1 MKNILVAMP
10 FGDNHKTY
18 IEKIGADCKFHYTT
32 IKTATAE
39 EVKAADIIFGNISPE
54 LVKQNDHLE
63 WMQLNSAGSD
73 QYCKP
78 GVIGPDTILTCATGA
93 YGLSVSEHMVAM
105 SMMLCRKMDLY
116 MKNQVKHEWK
126 EEGSVTS
133 IWNSTTL
140 VAGLGDIGSEYAK
153 RMKALGSRVIGIR
166 RNVVDKPDFIDEIY
180 TMDQLDEVLPKV
192 DFAVFILP
200 STPATHH
207 IMDERRL
214 RLMKPGSYLINAG
227 RGDAVDCDALDM
239 VLREGVSLAGC
250 ALERSRSRFR
260 LTIRC
265 GMRHAPSLPRTVP
278 ESSICRKPLSV
289 SYALLG
295 KTWRSTW
302 QGRRTR
308 CATRWMSRPVTGN
321 STAINRTLI
330 LDESNA

>member
-10 FGDNHKTY
+10 FGDKHKSY
-18 IEKIGADCKFHYTT
+18 IEKIGTDCKFHYTT

-78 GVIGPDTILTCATGA
+78 GIIGPDTILTCATGA
-93 YGLSVSEHMVAM
+93 YGLSVSEHMLAM

-116 MKNQVKHEWK
+116 MKNQVNHAWK

-153 RMKALGSRVIGIR
+153 RMKALGSHVIGIR

-180 TMDQLDEVLPKV
+180 TMGAA
-192 DFAVFILP
+192 AVQNTF
-200 STPATHH
+200 
-207 IMDERRL
+207 
-214 RLMKPGSYLINAG
+214 
-227 RGDAVDCDALDM
+227 
-239 VLREGVSLAGC
+239 
-250 ALERSRSRFR
+250 
-260 LTIRC
+260 
-265 GMRHAPSLPRTVP
+265 
-278 ESSICRKPLSV
+278 
-289 SYALLG
+289 
-295 KTWRSTW
+295 
-302 QGRRTR
+302 
-308 CATRWMSRPVTGN
+308 
-321 STAINRTLI
+321 
-330 LDESNA
+330 